1 MSASSK
7 VDQSNAPQRLVL
19 VDGHGLA
26 FRAFFALPYTM
37 ATASGELT
45 NATFGF
51 TSMLLEVLKAHAP
64 DYLLVTFDTG
74 RTFRHEQFE
83 DYKAHRQP
91 MPDELKPQIER
102 MKGVLEALNVPIYEA
117 DGFEADDVIGTLSK
131 QAAAQGLQ
139 ALVVTGDSD
148 LLQLVDEHV
157 HVVMPGRQRFGEY
170 RLYDREAVLTRY
182 GFEPVRMIDF
192 KALVGDK
199 SDNIPGV
206 PGIGEKTASA
216 LIADYPSLEAIYEHL
231 DDITPTRARNALAGN
246 RESAFFSRELAT
258 VIRDVP
264 VDLDVTRCVVH
275 DYDRDQVV
283 EIFRELEFRS
293 LLNRLP
299 ALPSEV
305 GDEPE
310 QAAPSGQLS
319 KPRAVVTD
327 DELHALAEEIAAA
340 PMVAFDVETDGLSP
354 LHSRLVGLA
363 LATAPERSYY
373 VPLLHEDGPNAAA
386 ELARTLLGGALAEHR
401 HLSAH
406 NGKFDLAILETA
418 GYPTPTLHYDTM
430 LAAYLLGEHALGL
443 KELAFNKFGWEMT
456 PISALIGTGRNQITM
471 DQTPVEAATD
481 YAAADVEATLRLEE
495 LFTESL
501 RARDQ
506 MRLLEEIEMP
516 LVPILLRM
524 ERTGIA
530 LNPELLLAMSGQ
542 LESQIDEIR
551 SEIFSAVGHEFNIN
565 SPAQLATVLF
575 DEVGL
580 PAGRKTKTGYSV
592 GQEVLEGLR
601 GMHEAVDLVLEYR
614 SLTKLK
620 STYVDALPNQVDSET
635 GRIHTTFNQTIAA
648 TGRLSSIDPNL
659 QNIPVRNEL
668 GRKVRR
674 AFIAD
679 NRPATRPFDE
689 EAVLFGADYSQ
700 MELRL
705 MAHYSGDPALVQAF
719 KEGRDIH
726 ASTAAQVAGIPLEQ
740 VSRLQRDTAKAVN
753 FGIMYGMSAY
763 GVSRD
768 TGMSRPESQAFI
780 ERYMS
785 EFPGIRDFMK
795 RAVEDATRLGYA
807 ESLFGRRRYLPDINT
822 RGPRRQAAERAAI
835 NMPLQGTASDI
846 MKMAMIELD
855 RQLSRSGLRARL
867 LLQVHDE
874 LIFETPVSEVPQ
886 LSELVTAAMRDVAE
900 LSVPMEVETKS
911 GPNWEEMTPLG

>member
-1 MSASSK
+1 
-7 VDQSNAPQRLVL
+7 
-19 VDGHGLA
+19 
-26 FRAFFALPYTM
+26 
-37 ATASGELT
+37 
-45 NATFGF
+45 
-51 TSMLLEVLKAHAP
+51 
-64 DYLLVTFDTG
+64 
-74 RTFRHEQFE
+74 
-83 DYKAHRQP
+83 
-91 MPDELKPQIER
+91 
-102 MKGVLEALNVPIYEA
+102 
-117 DGFEADDVIGTLSK
+117 
-131 QAAAQGLQ
+131 
-139 ALVVTGDSD
+139 
-148 LLQLVDEHV
+148 
-157 HVVMPGRQRFGEY
+157 
-170 RLYDREAVLTRY
+170 
-182 GFEPVRMIDF
+182 
-192 KALVGDK
+192 
-199 SDNIPGV
+199 
-206 PGIGEKTASA
+206 
-216 LIADYPSLEAIYEHL
+216 
-231 DDITPTRARNALAGN
+231 
-246 RESAFFSRELAT
+246 
-258 VIRDVP
+258 
-264 VDLDVTRCVVH
+264 
-275 DYDRDQVV
+275 
-283 EIFRELEFRS
+283 
-293 LLNRLP
+293 
-299 ALPSEV
+299 
-305 GDEPE
+305 
-310 QAAPSGQLS
+310 
-319 KPRAVVTD
+319 
-327 DELHALAEEIAAA
+327 
-340 PMVAFDVETDGLSP
+340 
-354 LHSRLVGLA
+354 
-363 LATAPERSYY
+363 
-373 VPLLHEDGPNAAA
+373 
-386 ELARTLLGGALAEHR
+386 
-401 HLSAH
+401 
-406 NGKFDLAILETA
+406 
-418 GYPTPTLHYDTM
+418 
-430 LAAYLLGEHALGL
+430 
-443 KELAFNKFGWEMT
+443 
-456 PISALIGTGRNQITM
+456 
-471 DQTPVEAATD
+471 
-481 YAAADVEATLRLEE
+481 
-495 LFTESL
+495 
-501 RARDQ
+501 
-506 MRLLEEIEMP
+506 
-516 LVPILLRM
+516 
-524 ERTGIA
+524 
-530 LNPELLLAMSGQ
+530 
-542 LESQIDEIR
+542 
-551 SEIFSAVGHEFNIN
+551 
-565 SPAQLATVLF
+565 
-575 DEVGL
+575 
-580 PAGRKTKTGYSV
+580 
-592 GQEVLEGLR
+592 
-601 GMHEAVDLVLEYR
+601 MHEAVDLVLEYR

-874 LIFETPVSEVPQ
+874 LIFETPVSEVPS